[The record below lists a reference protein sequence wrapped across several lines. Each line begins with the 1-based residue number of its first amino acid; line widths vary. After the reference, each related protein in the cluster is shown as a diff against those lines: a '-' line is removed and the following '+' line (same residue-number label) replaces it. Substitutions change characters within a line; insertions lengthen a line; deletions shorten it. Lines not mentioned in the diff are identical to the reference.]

1 MYLSSTLTR
10 YPRYFAGSSFRCHDP
25 RTGVMTPERGSCSRV
40 ARLKGVQHGVADGLG
55 PSPVVLDNS
64 QCRENGVAAFS
75 ARRAPPKQQDRLA
88 ECRGVRVWS
97 ARMPYLAAVSRVLC
111 DVLRGSLGVS
121 AADGCRTCCK
131 CHRAAPAS
139 RSGSSPCPRSEAG
152 DCSIRHS
159 PSVWMSEG
167 NSYVSILRL
176 AATRDGGP

>member
-64 QCRENGVAAFS
+64 QCRENGAAAFS

-111 DVLRGSLGVS
+111 DALRGSLGVS
-121 AADGCRTCCK
+121 AAGGCRTCCK
-131 CHRAAPAS
+131 CHRAARRRGRA
-139 RSGSSPCPRSEAG
+139 
-152 DCSIRHS
+152 
-159 PSVWMSEG
+159 
-167 NSYVSILRL
+167 LRL
-176 AATRDGGP
+176 ARVRKPATAPSDTHHPFG

>member
-64 QCRENGVAAFS
+64 QCRENGAAAFS

-97 ARMPYLAAVSRVLC
+97 ARMPHLATVSRVLC
-111 DVLRGSLGVS
+111 EILMYRLGTAVPDGLDLRGLRDQTVRGVVQAGLGGDRG
-121 AADGCRTCCK
+121 AAAVQRYG
-131 CHRAAPAS
+131 HRAH
-139 RSGSSPCPRSEAG
+139 GSAG
-152 DCSIRHS
+152 HRPEH
-159 PSVWMSEG
+159 
-167 NSYVSILRL
+167 L
-176 AATRDGGP
+176 AGRGDRRRRRALG